1 MRQKPQALLGCLAL
15 LIGALLITGCGS
27 DTGPVTAETSKFKA
41 AGSSNKE
48 ADDSADVL
56 RGEVEG
62 ALEQEQNAYAAGT
75 KKPPVSPPGEAGNV
89 APAEGSVKQLSAKI
103 DELGQ
108 RAQQAT
114 SEQEFLSLMNAR
126 IATVELLLEKDLDT
140 QTQTQAVAL
149 ALQTFALLEQ
159 IGVPGTR
166 GKVLTFSTNL
176 AKSKK
181 PDLSRLG
188 RQMLFS
194 YDIGE
199 IMNRSPENTTEVVT
213 RVDDFLK
220 AESAELSLD
229 SLAQAAGVAEQ
240 LARAGQQK
248 DAVAVLTKVGETA
261 AASKDPAIAASAD
274 KYRDLAT
281 LFDLDLQTLVKNLRA
296 DEPDAEAKLLT
307 AVQGAIGKM
316 QPSADTVRQLM
327 DIADFLNIEGKYA
340 AARQVIAMGDEV
352 LAKAGDK
359 IPVEVKK
366 QVEKAGLRTKLV
378 GEPFSVEGVIFDP
391 EAKGP
396 PQPFD
401 WNAYAGKVV
410 LVDFWASWCGPC
422 IEEIPNIRANYE
434 EFRDLGFEV
443 VGVNLDTNP
452 DMIKRFFTFQKL
464 PWVTVASADVLAGKV
479 IDDAPD
485 AFHRVPMAEKFGI
498 EAIPFLVLVGKDGKV
513 DALHVRGEKLRARLV
528 ELLGEPAKKPAAG
541 ESAAPPTEPGATEP
555 AAPPAATQPAPGE
568 PATEPAPPAVTEP
581 APPAVTEPAPP
592 AATEPAAEP
601 APERGAMTPVGL
613 ALAAALLAAE
623 EPGAAEPAAAEP
635 AAEAAKPVDAADDT
649 SINPYSAKPGL
660 STEELAN
667 FVLKMLDK
675 PQTIQGRPG
684 FAEAVCE
691 ACDRIMTAD
700 PPAKEVHYFIA
711 AETKLATLHK
721 QAVLGD
727 AEADKQLIEVVAS
740 LAGDERPRIARQV
753 AFFQQERKVLDAVEA
768 PLADLPAILKS
779 LEEYYA
785 KEPLTARHLR
795 MASTTVALINRLES
809 GDEREQHFAKFG
821 ELYAKSS
828 DKALAKYGKKIA
840 KKPAATESELVGQPL
855 ELAGTTAK
863 GGVFAWEAYRGKVVL
878 VDFWATWCGPCR
890 REMPNVKALAERL
903 GPQGFE
909 VVGVSLDEDQEAL
922 AAYLEENAIAWET
935 LAGEGTQD
943 LATKYSVRGI
953 PTMMLVDREGKIVA
967 VAHNVAAL
975 TPLAEKLLGGE

>member
-1 MRQKPQALLGCLAL
+1 MRRKPQALLGWLVLLA
-15 LIGALLITGCGS
+15 GALLHAGCGS
-27 DTGPVTAETSKFKA
+27 DTGPVTAETSKFRP
-41 AGSSNKE
+41 AGSGDKKAE
-48 ADDSADVL
+48 DSAAAVPAEIESALDQENM
-56 RGEVEG
+56 GFASG
-62 ALEQEQNAYAAGT
+62 AE
-75 KKPPVSPPGEAGNV
+75 KPPVTPPVASGEV
-89 APAEGSVKQLSAKI
+89 AVADGSVAQLSAQI
-103 DELGQ
+103 DQLGQ

-114 SEQEFLSLMNAR
+114 SEQEFTSLMNAR
-126 IATVELLLEKDLDT
+126 VAAVEKLLEKDLDE
-140 QTQTQAVAL
+140 QTQTQAVTL
-149 ALQTFALLEQ
+149 AMQTFALMEQ
-159 IGVPGTR
+159 VGIPGTR
-166 GKVLTFSTNL
+166 GKVLTFATNL

-181 PDLSRLG
+181 TDLSRLG

-194 YDIGE
+194 IDVGE
-199 IMNRSPENTTEVVT
+199 SMNRSPDDATDVVA
-213 RVDDFLK
+213 RVDEFLK
-220 AESAELSLD
+220 AESAELSPD
-229 SLAQAAGVAEQ
+229 SLAQAAGVADQ
-240 LARAGQQK
+240 LLQAGLQK
-248 DAVAVLTKVGETA
+248 DALAVLKMAGDTA
-261 AASKDPAIAASAD
+261 AASKDPAMAAIAET
-274 KYRDLAT
+274 YRDRAVLVE
-281 LFDLDLQTLVKNLRA
+281 LDLQTLARNLMA
-296 DEPDAEAKLLT
+296 GEPDAEKKLLES
-307 AVQGAIGKM
+307 VQGALGKM
-316 QPSADTVRQLM
+316 QPSGETVKQLIGIAEFL
-327 DIADFLNIEGKYA
+327 DIVGKNS
-340 AARQVIAMGDEV
+340 AARQTMAMVDEV
-352 LAKAGDK
+352 LAKGGDK
-359 IPVEVKK
+359 IPAEVKA
-366 QVEKAGLRTKLV
+366 QFEKASLRTKLV

-391 EAKGP
+391 EGAGP

-401 WNAYAGKVV
+401 WSAYAGKVV

-422 IEEIPNIRANYE
+422 IEELPNIRANYD
-434 EFRDLGFEV
+434 EFHDLGFDV
-443 VGVNLDTNP
+443 VGVNLDTDP
-452 DMIKRFFTFQKL
+452 DMIKRFFAFQKL

-479 IDDAPD
+479 TDKAPD
-485 AFHRVPMAEKFGI
+485 AFHRLPMAEKFGI
-498 EAIPFLVLVGKDGKV
+498 EGIPFLVLVGKDGKV
-513 DALHVRGEKLRARLV
+513 DSLHVRGEKLRSRLV
-528 ELLGEPAKKPAAG
+528 ALLGEPPAKPAGDTPPAG
-541 ESAAPPTEPGATEP
+541 EKASPAATEPAATEP
-555 AAPPAATQPAPGE
+555 AAPPA
-568 PATEPAPPAVTEP
+568 TEPAPA
-581 APPAVTEPAPP
+581 EPAPP
-592 AATEPAAEP
+592 AAEPAAEP
-601 APERGAMTPVGL
+601 APEQGAMTPVGI
-613 ALAAALLAAE
+613 ALAAALLGAE
-623 EPGAAEPAAAEP
+623 EP
-635 AAEAAKPVDAADDT
+635 AAEAAKSVDTADDT
-649 SINPYSAKPGL
+649 SINPYTARPGL
-660 STEELAN
+660 SSEELVN

-691 ACDRIMTAD
+691 ACNRIMTAD

-721 QAVLGD
+721 QAVLGN
-727 AEADKQLIEVVAS
+727 AEADKQLMEFVTS
-740 LAGDERPRIARQV
+740 LAADERPRIARQV

-768 PLADLPAILKS
+768 PLADLPAFLKS

-840 KKPAATESELVGQPL
+840 KKPAATESDLVGQPL
-855 ELAGTTAK
+855 ELGGSTAK

-943 LATKYSVRGI
+943 LAEKYSVRGI

>member
-1 MRQKPQALLGCLAL
+1 MRRKPQALLGWLVL
-15 LIGALLITGCGS
+15 LVGALLLAGCGS
-27 DTGPVTAETSKFKA
+27 ETGPVTAETSKFRP
-41 AGSSNKE
+41 AGSGEKSGEKSAEDSAAAASAEIKN
-48 ADDSADVL
+48 APDQDDSGFASGV
-56 RGEVEG
+56 
-62 ALEQEQNAYAAGT
+62 A
-75 KKPPVSPPGEAGNV
+75 KPPVTPPGSPTQAGGEAPLADGTV
-89 APAEGSVKQLSAKI
+89 AQLSAKI

-114 SEQEFLSLMNAR
+114 SEKEFTSLMNAR
-126 IATVELLLEKDLDT
+126 VATVEKLLEKDLDE
-140 QTQTQAVAL
+140 QTQTQAVTL
-149 ALQTFALLEQ
+149 AMQTFALMQ
-159 IGVPGTR
+159 QVGIQGTH
-166 GKVLTFSTNL
+166 GKVVSFATNL

-181 PDLSRLG
+181 TDLSRLG

-194 YDIGE
+194 LDVGE
-199 IMNRSPENTTEVVT
+199 SMERSPDDATEVVA
-213 RVDDFLK
+213 RVDEFLK
-220 AESAELSLD
+220 AESADLSTD
-229 SLAQAAGVAEQ
+229 ALAQAAGVADQ
-240 LARAGQQK
+240 LLQAGMQK
-248 DAVAVLTKVGETA
+248 DALAVLNKVGDTA
-261 AASKDPAIAASAD
+261 AASKDPELTAIAET
-274 KYRDLAT
+274 YRDRAVLVE
-281 LFDLDLQTLVKNLRA
+281 LDLQTLARNLMA
-296 DEPDAEAKLLT
+296 GEPDAEKKLLDS
-307 AVQGAIGKM
+307 VQGALAKM
-316 QPSADTVRQLM
+316 QPSGETVKQLIGIAEFL
-327 DIADFLNIEGKYA
+327 DIVGKNS
-340 AARQVIAMGDEV
+340 AARQTMAMVDEV
-352 LAKAGDK
+352 LAKGGDK
-359 IPVEVKK
+359 IPAEVKT
-366 QVEKAGLRTKLV
+366 QFEKASLRTKLV

-391 EAKGP
+391 EGKGP

-401 WNAYAGKVV
+401 WSAYAGKVV

-422 IEEIPNIRANYE
+422 IEELPNIRANYD
-434 EFRDLGFEV
+434 EFHGLGFDV
-443 VGVNLDTNP
+443 VGVNLDTDP

-464 PWVTVASADVLAGKV
+464 PWVTVASPDVLAGKV
-479 IDDAPD
+479 TDAAPD
-485 AFHRVPMAEKFGI
+485 AFHRLPMAEKVGI
-498 EAIPFLVLVGKDGKV
+498 EGIPFLVLVGKDGKV

-528 ELLGEPAKKPAAG
+528 ELLGEPTAKPAGGTPPA
-541 ESAAPPTEPGATEP
+541 EEKAAPETTEPAAQDATEP
-555 AAPPAATQPAPGE
+555 A
-568 PATEPAPPAVTEP
+568 ATEPAPPA
-581 APPAVTEPAPP
+581 APPAV
-592 AATEPAAEP
+592 EPAAEP
-601 APERGAMTPVGL
+601 APEQGAMTPVGF
-613 ALAAALLAAE
+613 ALAAALLGAE
-623 EPGAAEPAAAEP
+623 EP
-635 AAEAAKPVDAADDT
+635 AAEAAKPVDTADDT

-660 STEELAN
+660 STEELVN

-691 ACDRIMTAD
+691 ACDKILSAD

-721 QAVLGD
+721 QAVLGNAD
-727 AEADKQLIEVVAS
+727 ADKQLMEVVNG
-740 LAGDERPRIARQV
+740 LAADERPRIARQV
-753 AFFQQERKVLDAVEA
+753 AFFKEERKVLDAVEA

-840 KKPAATESELVGQPL
+840 KKPAATESDLVGQPL
-855 ELAGTTAK
+855 ELAGSTAK

-922 AAYLEENAIAWET
+922 AAYLEENAIPWET

-975 TPLAEKLLGGE
+975 APLAEKLLGGE